1 MADLSFSRPEIPLND
16 AEYKF
21 LRLVKMA
28 DNSASFAKIARF
40 VAIFQITTGVL
51 LFFFGIADRSPR
63 FKTEVGPGSVCYGIW
78 IGIWVGK
85 ILLKH

>member
-1 MADLSFSRPEIPLND
+1 
-16 AEYKF
+16 
-21 LRLVKMA
+21 MA

-51 LFFFGIADRSPR
+51 LFFFGIADRSAH

-78 IGIWVGK
+78 IGIWVSK
-85 ILLKH
+85 ILLKK